1 MFEMNVARM
10 SPNLVGEMNH
20 IRVSLLNATLGRT
33 IPDWPQL
40 LHLYSRLKPGKT
52 VLQWIQDYGIEEM
65 DIDVRRFTSFG
76 VIKVALLTIG
86 IFC

>member
-1 MFEMNVARM
+1 MFEMNAARM
-10 SPNLVGEMNH
+10 LPNLVGEMNRV
-20 IRVSLLNATLGRT
+20 RVSLLNATLART

-52 VLQWIQDYGIEEM
+52 VLQWIQDYDVEEM

-76 VIKVALLTIG
+76 VIKVALSAM
-86 IFC
+86 